1 MKKLII
7 CAILGSFAF
16 SAFPQEFMKVSGEKI
31 ITEDHRRCFQVKK
44 GYKRKDKTEW
54 QPFCGVIKNFYY
66 DPGYEYTMYVEKFDT
81 TLDTITVIKTIARD
95 NSDTYRKQQK
105 AREERERRKAMNGG
119 I

>member
-1 MKKLII
+1 
-7 CAILGSFAF
+7 
-16 SAFPQEFMKVSGEKI
+16 
-31 ITEDHRRCFQVKK
+31 
-44 GYKRKDKTEW
+44 
-54 QPFCGVIKNFYY
+54 
-66 DPGYEYTMYVEKFDT
+66 MYVEKFDP